1 MTEKQRQAKLAK
13 LYDKL
18 IDMERKL
25 YKAQCEEHERLNR
38 MGWGYG
44 GMRHAKISFSTRK
57 SDRIKER
64 IKICKQQIKELHN

>member
-13 LYDKL
+13 LKDKL
-18 IDMERKL
+18 TSLEDKL
-25 YKAQCEEHERLNR
+25 FAAKCEENEKINR

-44 GMRHAKISFSTRK
+44 MRHAKIGFSTRK

-64 IKICKQQIKELHN
+64 IEICKQQIEELSY